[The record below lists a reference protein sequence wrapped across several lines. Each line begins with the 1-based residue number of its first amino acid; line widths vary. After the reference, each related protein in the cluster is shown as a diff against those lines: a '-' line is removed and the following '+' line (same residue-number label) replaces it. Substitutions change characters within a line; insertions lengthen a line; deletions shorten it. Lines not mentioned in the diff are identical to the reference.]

1 MEPDRTQIKL
11 DPRYT
16 EDLLEVLRTNYGI
29 PSDCFSHPPTA
40 TQLLRGG
47 TGGIWDVKSRHWA
60 FLEQGWGQN
69 ELAGFPDTAGNC
81 IWQNS
86 RLLVEEEKT
95 IERVGQNL
103 PSPSTLA
110 SGPVEITLL
119 AIMTSLS
126 LGSIAIFLE
135 DAVYLY
141 KNTHCPIKR
150 RTLLWSSSAP
160 TVVSVFCCFGLWI
173 PRSLMLV
180 EMAITSFYAVCFYLL
195 MLVMVE
201 GFGGKEAVLRALK
214 DTPMRVHTG
223 PCCCCCPCCPPLLL
237 TRKKLQLLILG
248 PFQYAFFK
256 ITLSLVGLFLIPDGI
271 YDPADISEKSTALW
285 INTLLGV
292 STLMALWALAIL
304 FRQAKL
310 HLGEQ
315 NMGAKF
321 VLFQMLLIMTALQPA
336 IFSILANGGQIACSP
351 PFSSKTRSQV
361 MNCHL
366 LILETFLMTVLTR
379 MYYRRKDHKVGYET
393 FSYPDQDLNLKA

>member
-1 MEPDRTQIKL
+1 MMEPDRTQIKL

-40 TQLLRGG
+40 AQLLR
-47 TGGIWDVKSRHWA
+47 
-60 FLEQGWGQN
+60 
-69 ELAGFPDTAGNC
+69 
-81 IWQNS
+81 
-86 RLLVEEEKT
+86 
-95 IERVGQNL
+95 
-103 PSPSTLA
+103 A

-393 FSYPDQDLNLKA
+393 FSSPDQDLNLKA